1 MKCRAAVSS
10 PLCDWGFPGGE
21 VLVHVHFI
29 EAAVNLKM
37 PLIANNYQNI
47 NCAFFFF
54 ISTLGIYYEETLGQ
68 SVKVYTQGCHL

>member
-1 MKCRAAVSS
+1 MSS

-54 ISTLGIYYEETLGQ
+54 YFNPRNLL
-68 SVKVYTQGCHL
+68 